1 MKKILLM
8 LVAAFAFSTAFA
20 DGHMAFPD
28 VPEGHWAADAVE
40 EIADANIV
48 IGFPDG
54 TFRGDDSFT
63 RYQAALMISRTIT
76 HLESM
81 EAQVEVDSSAIRDL
95 RNQVAAQRVATDQ
108 ALADLAGVQGDVDNL
123 REFVIL
129 LRRDAYSLTQ
139 RVSALEEATAGM
151 DALEARVSSLEANP
165 LGLSGKIEVDYDV
178 DRYSAGFAGGFD
190 VDRAFG
196 TGLSRSLGES
206 VFSTGTDADA
216 NSSGSS
222 DSKVDADG
230 EYAQDRNDFDG
241 TGASKFEAK
250 ASISGSYK
258 FDGAGSPNGLNSFSA
273 SADVKLVEVG
283 TTLNDTD
290 GDAIS
295 QPYVLSLSGFS
306 TEFDPI
312 GASPLTFGFGEEVNV
327 SWTPYTLGLSKQ
339 NALTAALGAPD
350 QLAFV
355 DPALNF
361 AYVTTDGAANSSYT
375 PAVIEPSV
383 LLAVR
388 GTMSP
393 IEGVSGGVT
402 YVRQDFNTVDK
413 DDHVEDNDK
422 WTVLGLDTAS
432 TLGPVSLTGEYAR
445 ATENLASSTTNTTL
459 NAYYVKATADLSDV
473 LPGLSIGGNY
483 RSVDTGYNSFGQIST
498 GYDIDDSTTPATLTD
513 TNPRT
518 ITDSDDYPFDA
529 GFTGFA
535 VDASA
540 TVSILTVSG
549 YYDSYSN
556 MGSDLSSA
564 TDDTAIVAL
573 GGKVSAALGMGF
585 SAAANYDRV
594 TDEGTVVK
602 DDDTNGSDDY
612 STGLGASLTHDGSDA
627 AALIENLN
635 LSASYAQ
642 SINGT
647 GSSLDTTDIDVNG
660 DYTVTVAGVTA
671 TPYAGY
677 AIDNGPDT
685 VAKADATELT
695 AGTGLTTAALDV
707 IFAPSLEAA
716 VNYRNTTYTNA
727 SDFSASELQ
736 YAVGLNL
743 GEFLVPNSTFG
754 ATYVSWAGTNADY
767 GGSGVSNDD
776 GSAGDDATYGDT
788 SVTGYELEWNYF
800 DLVMGYGVYTHTD
813 SSDVSDSAQAFSV
826 AYSVAF

>member
-1 MKKILLM
+1 MKKLLLM
-8 LVAAFAFSTAFA
+8 LVAAFAFSAAFA

-139 RVSALEEATAGM
+139 RVDALEEATAGI
-151 DALEARVSSLEANP
+151 DALEARVADLEANP
-165 LGLSGKIEVDYDV
+165 LGLTGSIDIGYDV
-178 DRYSAGFAGGFD
+178 DRYSDGFAGGFD

-196 TGLSRSLGES
+196 VGLDRSLGES
-206 VFSTGTDADA
+206 FFSTGTKADLA
-216 NSSGSS
+216 G
-222 DSKVDADG
+222 DDDEVDEPG
-230 EYAQDRNDFDG
+230 EFAQDRDDFDG
-241 TGASKFEAK
+241 TGESAFTAS
-250 ASISGSYK
+250 ASIGADYT
-258 FDGAGSPNGLNSFSA
+258 FDGAGDPNGLNSFSA
-273 SADVKLVEVG
+273 VVDVELVEVG
-283 TTLNDTD
+283 TPLEDTG
-290 GDAIS
+290 GDAIA

-312 GASPLTFGFGEEVNV
+312 GADPLTFAFGQELDVM
-327 SWTPYTLGLSKQ
+327 WTPYTLGVSDQ
-339 NALTAALGAPD
+339 NALTATLGAPE

-361 AYVTTDGAANSSYT
+361 AYVTTDAD
-375 PAVIEPSV
+375 PSV

-402 YVRQDFNTVDK
+402 YVRQDENTVDK
-413 DDHVEDNDK
+413 DDFEEDNDK
-422 WTVLGLDTAS
+422 WTILGLDTAT
-432 TLGPVSLTGEYAR
+432 TLGPISLTGEYAR
-445 ATENLASSTTNTTL
+445 ATSNPASTTTNETL
-459 NAYYVKATADLSDV
+459 NAYFVDATADLSDV
-473 LPGLSIGGNY
+473 LPGLTVGGNY
-483 RSVDTGYNSFGQIST
+483 RSVDTGYNSFGT
-498 GYDIDDSTTPATLTD
+498 DATFT
-513 TNPRT
+513 RS
-518 ITDSDDYPFDA
+518 ITDADEYPFDA
-529 GFTGFA
+529 GFSGFA
-535 VDASA
+535 VNGSA
-540 TVSILTVSG
+540 TVSIITVGG
-549 YYDSYSN
+549 YFDSYTG
-556 MGSDLSSA
+556 MGADLESA
-564 TDDTAIVAL
+564 TDDTDFVAF
-573 GGKVSAALGMGF
+573 GADVSAAIGMGF
-585 SAAANYDRV
+585 TAAANYDRV
-594 TDEGTVVK
+594 TEAGTVVK
-602 DDDTNGSDDY
+602 DDGNGINDY

-627 AALIENLN
+627 AALIADLN

-642 SINGT
+642 SINAA
-647 GSSLDTTDIDVNG
+647 GSSLDTTDIDVSG
-660 DYTVTVAGVTA
+660 DYTVSAAGVTA

-677 AIDNGPDT
+677 AISNTPT
-685 VAKADATELT
+685 AADDSTELT
-695 AGTGLTTAALDV
+695 AGVGLTTEALDV

-716 VNYRNTTYTNA
+716 VNYRSATYTEN

-754 ATYVSWAGTNADY
+754 ATYVSWSGSNTDY
-767 GGSGVSNDD
+767 NQNDD
-776 GSAGDDATYGDT
+776 GSAKDIDGTGDT

-813 SSDVSDSAQAFSV
+813 SSDVKDSAQAFSV